1 MLEVGVEVVD
11 QQLLLQLLLNV
22 YEEIRT
28 LSWDALNL
36 TATLDLYHAY
46 LYKRVCVYNFH
57 RFVTYRV
64 FRKNCVFLNFPLQPI
79 HRLHGAERAS
89 VQSLQV
95 AGHVGQFLYNQLQ
108 PSACEGGVA
117 K

>member
-36 TATLDLYHAY
+36 TVTLDLYHAY
-46 LYKRVCVYNFH
+46 LYKRVCVYNFIALLH
-57 RFVTYRV
+57 TGSLGKIV
-64 FRKNCVFLNFPLQPI
+64 FF
-79 HRLHGAERAS
+79 
-89 VQSLQV
+89 
-95 AGHVGQFLYNQLQ
+95 
-108 PSACEGGVA
+108 
-117 K
+117 